1 MVTKNA
7 KWMILETRRNYK
19 LNLIK
24 VCNDYSH
31 FPIICEFFRVLTL
44 TRDSA
49 KIEALMLQSLP
60 ACLAL
65 LCLNFD
71 LKENV
76 ISSWVFPPL
85 ILGVPPKT
93 DKSAIWVIIF
103 VTWTPV
109 VYELNWSHKLIPY
122 NICHNL
128 HYLIQFPTATGN
140 KNKVSCDYKIIL
152 VTQNL

>member
-76 ISSWVFPPL
+76 ISS
-85 ILGVPPKT
+85 
-93 DKSAIWVIIF
+93 
-103 VTWTPV
+103 
-109 VYELNWSHKLIPY
+109 
-122 NICHNL
+122 
-128 HYLIQFPTATGN
+128 
-140 KNKVSCDYKIIL
+140 
-152 VTQNL
+152 